1 MGQTYQLPQQTEG
14 KCFAKRFRGKKKKL
28 QERGRGGGKIFVKHN
43 SEGYMSRIMYLVNV
57 HVTVIDQ

>member
-1 MGQTYQLPQQTEG
+1 MGQPINCRNRQGESVLRRDLEG
-14 KCFAKRFRGKKKKL
+14 KKRNYKK
-28 QERGRGGGKIFVKHN
+28 GGGGGGKIFVKHN